1 MSLRVGVLMGGPS
14 EEREVSIA
22 TGKAVIKACAEN
34 GYIATEFGFT
44 NNYKKHLKK
53 LKTQNIIFNA
63 LHGGIGEN
71 GKIQAWLDKNNIKYT
86 GSGAIASS
94 LCMDKAASKEIAKRN
109 GIETPDWQLIQKAT
123 QKVKISLPFVVKPN
137 DQGSTVGLSIVKND
151 QFIQSAIDL
160 AFQHGNKVIIEKFIS
175 GRELTMPIINEDA
188 YPIVEINP
196 KNNYYDYEC
205 KYTPGMSEYSC
216 PANLEQSLVEKIES
230 NTIKLFQKFDCSVYA
245 RADYILDKSGVPYF
259 LEMNTLP
266 GMTSTSLVPKS
277 ANAKGQSFQR
287 LIRYIIELSI

>member
-1 MSLRVGVLMGGPS
+1 MPLRVGVLMGGGS
-14 EEREVSIA
+14 EERDVSIA

-34 GYIATEFGFT
+34 GYTATEFCFT
-44 NNYKKHLKK
+44 DNYEKHLKK

-123 QKVKISLPFVVKPN
+123 QKVEISLPFVVKPN

-151 QFIQSAIDL
+151 KFIQSAIDL

-216 PANLEQSLVEKIES
+216 PADLEQNLVEKIES

-277 ANAKGQSFQR
+277 AYARGQSFQK
-287 LIRYIIELSI
+287 LIRYLIELSL

>member
-1 MSLRVGVLMGGPS
+1 MSLRVGILMGGPS
-14 EEREVSIA
+14 EEKEVSIA
-22 TGKAVIKACAEN
+22 TGKAVIKACEEN
-34 GYIATEFGFT
+34 GYTATEFVFDT
-44 NNYKKHLKK
+44 NYKKYLKELKK
-53 LKTQNIIFNA
+53 QNIIFNA

-71 GKIQAWLDKNNIKYT
+71 GKIQKWLDENDIKYT

-94 LCMDKAASKEIAKRN
+94 LCMDKAASKKIAKRN
-109 GIETPDWQLIQKAT
+109 GIETPDWQLIQRLD
-123 QKVKISLPFVVKPN
+123 QNVKITLPFVVKPN

-151 QFIQSAIDL
+151 QFIKPAIDL

-175 GRELTMPIINEDA
+175 GRELTIPIINEDT

-205 KYTPGMSEYSC
+205 KYTPGMSEYVC
-216 PANLEQSLVEKIES
+216 PADLEQNLVEKIEA
-230 NTIKLFQKFDCSVYA
+230 NTMKLFQKFDCSVYA

-277 ANAKGQSFQR
+277 AHARGQSFQK
-287 LIRYIIELSI
+287 LIRYIIELSL

>member
-34 GYIATEFGFT
+34 GYTASGFGFT

-151 QFIQSAIDL
+151 QSIQSAIDL

-216 PANLEQSLVEKIES
+216 PADLEQNLVEKIES

-277 ANAKGQSFQR
+277 AYARGQSFQK
-287 LIRYIIELSI
+287 LIRYIIELSL

>member
-1 MSLRVGVLMGGPS
+1 MSLRVGVLMGGGS

-151 QFIQSAIDL
+151 QFIQPAIDL
-160 AFQHGNKVIIEKFIS
+160 AFEHGNKVIIEKFIS
-175 GRELTMPIINEDA
+175 GRELTIPIINEDA

-205 KYTPGMSEYSC
+205 KYTPGMSEYTC
-216 PANLEQSLVEKIES
+216 PADIEQSLVEKIEA
-230 NTIKLFQKFDCSVYA
+230 NTMQLFQKFDCSVYA

-277 ANAKGQSFQR
+277 AYARGQSFQK
-287 LIRYIIELSI
+287 LIRYIIELSL

>member
-1 MSLRVGVLMGGPS
+1 MPLKVGVLMGGPS

-34 GYIATEFGFT
+34 GYIATEFVFDT
-44 NNYKKHLKK
+44 NYKKYLKELKK
-53 LKTQNIIFNA
+53 QNIIFNA

-71 GKIQAWLDKNNIKYT
+71 GKIQEWLDENDIKYT

-94 LCMDKAASKEIAKRN
+94 LCMDKAASKKIAKRN
-109 GIETPDWQLIQKAT
+109 GIETPDWQLIQRLD
-123 QKVKISLPFVVKPN
+123 QDVKITLPFVVKPN

-151 QFIQSAIDL
+151 QFIKPAIDL
-160 AFQHGNKVIIEKFIS
+160 AFKHGNKVIIEKFIS
-175 GRELTMPIINEDA
+175 GRELTIPIINNDA

-196 KNNYYDYEC
+196 KNNFYDYEC
-205 KYTPGMSEYSC
+205 KYTPGMSEYIC
-216 PANLEQSLVEKIES
+216 PADLEQNLVEKIEE
-230 NTIKLFQKFDCSVYA
+230 NTMELFQRFDCSVYA
-245 RADYILDKSGVPYF
+245 RADYILDKLGVPYF

-277 ANAKGQSFQR
+277 AYAKGQSFQK
-287 LIRYIIELSI
+287 LVRYIIELSL

>member
-1 MSLRVGVLMGGPS
+1 MPLRVGVLMGGPS
-14 EEREVSIA
+14 EEKEVSIA
-22 TGKAVIKACAEN
+22 TGKAVIRACAEN
-34 GYIATEFGFT
+34 GYAVTEIVFET
-44 NNYKKHLKK
+44 NYKKYLKELKK
-53 LKTQNIIFNA
+53 QNIIFNA

-71 GKIQAWLDKNNIKYT
+71 GKIQLWLDENKIKYT

-94 LCMDKAASKEIAKRN
+94 LCMDKAASKEIAKKN
-109 GIETPDWQLIQKAT
+109 GIETPDWQLIQKSN
-123 QKVKISLPFVVKPN
+123 QEVEISLPFVVKPN

-151 QFIQSAIDL
+151 KSIQPAIDL

-175 GRELTMPIINEDA
+175 GRELTIPIINKDP

-205 KYTPGMSEYSC
+205 KYTPGMSDYSC
-216 PANLEQSLVEKIES
+216 PANLEKSLVEKIEA
-230 NTIKLFQKFDCSVYA
+230 NTIQLFQKFDCSVYA
-245 RADYILDKSGVPYF
+245 RADYILDESGVPYF

-277 ANAKGQSFQR
+277 AYARGQSFQK
-287 LIRYIIELSI
+287 LIRYIIELSL

>member
-123 QKVKISLPFVVKPN
+123 QKVEISLPFVVKPN

-151 QFIQSAIDL
+151 KFIQSAIDL

-216 PANLEQSLVEKIES
+216 PADLEQNLVEKIES

-277 ANAKGQSFQR
+277 AYARGQSFQK
-287 LIRYIIELSI
+287 LIRYIIELSL

>member
-22 TGKAVIKACAEN
+22 TGQAVIKACAEN
-34 GYIATEFGFT
+34 GYTATKLSFT

-151 QFIQSAIDL
+151 QFIQPAIDL

-216 PANLEQSLVEKIES
+216 PADLEQNLVEKIES

-277 ANAKGQSFQR
+277 AYARGQSFQK
-287 LIRYIIELSI
+287 LIRYIIELSL

>member
-1 MSLRVGVLMGGPS
+1 MPLKVGVLMGGPS

-44 NNYKKHLKK
+44 DNYKKYLKR

-94 LCMDKAASKEIAKRN
+94 LCMDKAKCKEIAKKN
-109 GIETPDWQLIQKAT
+109 GIKTPDWQLIQKAN
-123 QKVKISLPFVVKPN
+123 QVVKISLPFVVKPN
-137 DQGSTVGLSIVKND
+137 DQGSTVGLSIVNND
-151 QFIQSAIDL
+151 QLIQPAIDQ
-160 AFQHGNKVIIEKFIS
+160 AFKHGDKVIIEKYIS
-175 GRELTMPIINEDA
+175 GRELTIPIIDKDT

-196 KNNYYDYEC
+196 SNNYYDYEC

-216 PANLEQSLVEKIES
+216 PADLNQNLVEKIES
-230 NTIKLFQKFDCSVYA
+230 NTIVLFQNFDCSVYA

-277 ANAKGQSFQR
+277 AYARGQSFKK
-287 LIRYIIELSI
+287 LIKNIIELSL

>member
-1 MSLRVGVLMGGPS
+1 MGGPS
-14 EEREVSIA
+14 EEKEVSIA

-34 GYIATEFGFT
+34 GYATTEFSFDT
-44 NNYKKHLKK
+44 NYKKYLKELEK
-53 LKTQNIIFNA
+53 QNIIFNA

-71 GKIQAWLDKNNIKYT
+71 GKIQAWLDENKIKYT
-86 GSGAIASS
+86 GSGAFSSS

-109 GIETPDWQLIQKAT
+109 GIETPDWQLIKKIDQE
-123 QKVKISLPFVVKPN
+123 VKMTLPFVVKPN

-151 QFIQSAIDL
+151 QFIQPAIDL

-175 GRELTMPIINEDA
+175 GRELTIPIINKDA

-196 KNNYYDYEC
+196 KNNFYDYEC
-205 KYTPGMSEYSC
+205 KYTPGMSDYSC
-216 PANLEQSLVEKIES
+216 PADLEQNLVEKIEA
-230 NTIKLFQKFDCSVYA
+230 NTKKLFQKFDCSVYA
-245 RADYILDKSGVPYF
+245 RADYILHSSGVPYF

-277 ANAKGQSFQR
+277 AYARGQSFKK
-287 LIRYIIELSI
+287 LIKYIIDLSL

>member
-34 GYIATEFGFT
+34 GYITTEFGFT

-151 QFIQSAIDL
+151 KFIQSAIDL

>member
-1 MSLRVGVLMGGPS
+1 MSLKVGVLMGGPS
-14 EEREVSIA
+14 EEKEVSVA
-22 TGKAVIKACAEN
+22 TGKAVIRACAEN
-34 GYIATEFGFT
+34 GYTATEFVFDT
-44 NNYKKHLKK
+44 NYKKYLKELKK
-53 LKTQNIIFNA
+53 QNIIFNA

-71 GKIQAWLDKNNIKYT
+71 GKIQKWLDENNIKYT

-94 LCMDKAASKEIAKRN
+94 LCMDKAASKKVAKRS
-109 GIETPDWQLIQKAT
+109 GIETPDWQLIQRLD
-123 QKVKISLPFVVKPN
+123 QHIKITLPFVVKPN

-151 QFIQSAIDL
+151 QLIKPAIEL

-175 GRELTMPIINEDA
+175 GRELTIPIINEDA

-205 KYTPGMSEYSC
+205 KYTPGMSEYAC
-216 PANLEQSLVEKIES
+216 PADLEQNLVEKIEK
-230 NTIKLFQKFDCSVYA
+230 NTMKLFQKFECSVYA

-277 ANAKGQSFQR
+277 ACATGQSFQK
-287 LIRYIIELSI
+287 LIRYIIELSL

>member
-34 GYIATEFGFT
+34 GYTATKFSFT

-123 QKVKISLPFVVKPN
+123 QKVNISLPFVVKPN

-151 QFIQSAIDL
+151 QFIQPAIDL

-216 PANLEQSLVEKIES
+216 PADLEQNLVEKIES

-277 ANAKGQSFQR
+277 AYARGQSFQK
-287 LIRYIIELSI
+287 LIRNIIELSL

>member
-1 MSLRVGVLMGGPS
+1 MPLKVGVLMGGPS

-34 GYIATEFGFT
+34 GYIATEFVFDT
-44 NNYKKHLKK
+44 NYKKYLKELKK
-53 LKTQNIIFNA
+53 QNIIFNA

-71 GKIQAWLDKNNIKYT
+71 GKIQEWLDENDIKYT

-94 LCMDKAASKEIAKRN
+94 LCMDKAASKKIAKRN
-109 GIETPDWQLIQKAT
+109 GIETPDWQLIQRLD
-123 QKVKISLPFVVKPN
+123 QDVKITLPFVVKPN

-151 QFIQSAIDL
+151 QFIKPAIDL
-160 AFQHGNKVIIEKFIS
+160 AFKHGNKVIIEKFIS
-175 GRELTMPIINEDA
+175 GRELTIPIINKDA

-196 KNNYYDYEC
+196 KNNFYDYEC
-205 KYTPGMSEYSC
+205 KYTPGMSEYIC
-216 PANLEQSLVEKIES
+216 PADLEQNLVEKIEE
-230 NTIKLFQKFDCSVYA
+230 NTMELFQRFDCSVYA
-245 RADYILDKSGVPYF
+245 RADYILDKLGVPYF

-277 ANAKGQSFQR
+277 AYAKGQSFQK
-287 LIRYIIELSI
+287 LVRYIIELSL

>member
-230 NTIKLFQKFDCSVYA
+230 NTIKLFQKLDCSVYA

>member
-86 GSGAIASS
+86 GSGAFASS

-151 QFIQSAIDL
+151 KFIQSAIDL

-216 PANLEQSLVEKIES
+216 PADLEQNLVEKIES

-277 ANAKGQSFQR
+277 AYARGQSFQK
-287 LIRYIIELSI
+287 LIRNIIELSL

>member
-34 GYIATEFGFT
+34 GYTASGFGFT

-86 GSGAIASS
+86 GSGAVASS

-266 GMTSTSLVPKS
+266 GMTSTSLLPKS
-277 ANAKGQSFQR
+277 AYARGQSFQK
-287 LIRYIIELSI
+287 LIRYIIELSL

>member
-109 GIETPDWQLIQKAT
+109 GIETPDWQLIEKAT

-151 QFIQSAIDL
+151 QSIQSAIDM
-160 AFQHGNKVIIEKFIS
+160 AFQHGNKIIIEKFIS

-216 PANLEQSLVEKIES
+216 PADLEQNLVKKIES

-266 GMTSTSLVPKS
+266 GMTSTSLLPKS
-277 ANAKGQSFQR
+277 AYARGQSFQK
-287 LIRYIIELSI
+287 LIRYIIELSL